1 MPGSYAPKPGLSLVG
16 AGAGAAIHARERGRT
31 PHMADATPISDP
43 APQALGGGRDARP
56 SWWRSA
62 LAGIVA
68 AAMALGIGELVAGF
82 SQRFSPPV
90 IAVGNRV
97 IDAVP
102 QPIKQFAIDTFGTN
116 DKIALLAG
124 IYSFAAIFGL
134 VLGFLAARRFVIG
147 AIGIAAFGA
156 VGVWAANSEFEAPW
170 WAGLPSVIGAVV
182 GIAVL
187 AVLLATVAGAAR
199 PALADPVARATNT
212 DPPHESDDS
221 VVGALARRSFL
232 KVTAGVVVAGAAAAG
247 AGRWLQGRFSAAAA
261 RLDVALPGPGTP
273 PEPIAEGVVLDIDGI
288 SPYIT
293 ANEDFYRIDINLQ
306 VPQVPTEGYE
316 LRVTGMV
323 DQELTISYNE
333 LLERDLVEERI
344 TMTCV
349 SNEVGGDLVDNA
361 LWLGTSL
368 KDLLDEAGVQ
378 EGADQIVGRA
388 VDGFTTGFPLNTLDD
403 GRPALVAVGMN
414 GEALP
419 LEHGFPVRLIVP
431 GLYGYVSA
439 TKWLVEIE
447 ITTFAAFD
455 QYWVERDWAAEGPI
469 KTQTRIDTPGGL
481 SGISPGPTPIA
492 GVAWAQTRGIE
503 RVEVQID
510 DGDWQEA
517 TLAEADNIVT
527 WRQWMFEWD
536 ATPGRHNVAARATD
550 GTGEVQ
556 TEERARPFPNG
567 ASGWHSVAVF
577 VDEE

>member
-1 MPGSYAPKPGLSLVG
+1 MANAVS
-16 AGAGAAIHARERGRT
+16 T
-31 PHMADATPISDP
+31 PDP
-43 APQALGGGRDARP
+43 APTRAGDRDAVTP

-62 LAGIVA
+62 LAGVLA
-68 AAMALGIGELVAGF
+68 AAVALGIGELVAGL
-82 SQRFSPPV
+82 SERFSPPV

-124 IYSFAAIFGL
+124 IYSFAAVFGL
-134 VLGFLAARRFVIG
+134 LLGYLAAKRFVIG
-147 AIGIAAFGA
+147 AVGIAVFGA
-156 VGVWAANSEFEAPW
+156 VGVWAASSEFEAPW
-170 WAGLPSVIGAVV
+170 WAGVPSVIGAVV
-182 GIAVL
+182 GIAAL
-187 AVLLATVAGAAR
+187 AALLATVAGASR
-199 PALADPVARATNT
+199 PALADPVARAADT
-212 DPPHESDDS
+212 DRRRADGSS
-221 VVGALARRSFL
+221 GQSGAGALARRSFL
-232 KVTAGVVVAGAAAAG
+232 KVSAGVVVAGAAAAG
-247 AGRWLQGRFSAAAA
+247 AGRWLQGRFSAAASRA
-261 RLDVALPGPGTP
+261 EVTLPGARTP
-273 PEPIAEGVVLDIDGI
+273 AEPIADGVALDIDGI
-288 SPYIT
+288 SPYLT
-293 ANEDFYRIDINLQ
+293 SNEDFYRIDINLQ
-306 VPQVPTEGYE
+306 VPQVPIEGYQ
-316 LRVTGMV
+316 LTVKGMV
-323 DQELTISYNE
+323 DQELTLSYEE
-333 LLERDLVEERI
+333 LRDRELVEERI

-368 KDLLDEAGVQ
+368 KDLLDEAGIQ

-388 VDGFTTGFPLNTLDD
+388 VDGFTTGFPVSTLDD

-414 GEALP
+414 GEPLP

-447 ITTFAAFD
+447 ITTFADFD

-469 KTQTRIDTPGGL
+469 KTQARIDTPKGL
-481 SGISPGPTPIA
+481 QRIPPGPTAIA

-503 RVEVQID
+503 TVEVQID

-517 TLAEADNIVT
+517 TLAGEDNMVT

-536 ATPGRHNVAARATD
+536 ATPGRHNVVARATD

-567 ASGWHSVAVF
+567 ASGWHSVAML
-577 VDEE
+577 VDDN